1 MRYQYKREPL
11 TGDEATRLA
20 NACNPHE
27 EKLVVWTL
35 LDTGLRVSEL
45 ANLKRAN
52 LDWQTHRLM
61 IYGKGGP
68 FGSKSK
74 RRVIPL
80 SARIQ
85 PLIEGY
91 FALHETFR
99 FSTRTIQRMLKRI
112 ANRARISRTVSPH
125 VLRHT
130 FAVTAIQK
138 GISLPAL
145 QRLLGHDTLLTTE
158 IYLNLSPEHGG
169 RRVSAEV
176 VTSQA
181 TTSPSNRP
189 SGRFFIALTRRDRA
203 RSSASASSRGNIFL
217 TIYRLPEATQPLAG
231 RREAS
236 PKSSVW
242 VGLRPI
248 ESDIGCYHY
257 LSAKG

>member
-27 EKLVVWTL
+27 EKLVVWVL

-68 FGSKSK
+68 FGTKSK

-80 SARIQ
+80 PARIQ

-99 FSTRTIQRMLKRI
+99 FSVRTIQRMLKRV

-145 QRLLGHDTLLTTE
+145 QRLLGHDTLLTTT
-158 IYLNLSPEHGG
+158 
-169 RRVSAEV
+169 SA
-176 VTSQA
+176 
-181 TTSPSNRP
+181 
-189 SGRFFIALTRRDRA
+189 
-203 RSSASASSRGNIFL
+203 
-217 TIYRLPEATQPLAG
+217 
-231 RREAS
+231 
-236 PKSSVW
+236 
-242 VGLRPI
+242 GLRPALTKF
-248 ESDIGCYHY
+248 SKDDHLGPLGCRAANARK
-257 LSAKG
+257 LANSKDVNFPCGR